1 MYDFF
6 SNLINHTWQTG
17 QNAPGDQ
24 SYIVTGCVVLIVLLT
39 IFVAKMFSQWLSYIL
54 NIYRH

>member
-6 SNLINHTWQTG
+6 SGLIGHQWVTG

-39 IFVAKMFSQWLSYIL
+39 IFVCKMFVNWLAYTL

>member
-6 SNLINHTWQTG
+6 SGLINHTWQTG
-17 QNAPGDQ
+17 QYVDGAQ

-39 IFVAKMFSQWLSYIL
+39 VFMCKMFKEWLAYVL
-54 NIYRH
+54 NIFRH

>member
-6 SNLINHTWQTG
+6 SSLISHQWQSGTG
-17 QNAPGDQ
+17 APGDQ

-39 IFVAKMFSQWLSYIL
+39 VFTLKLFVSWLSYVL
-54 NIYRH
+54 NIFRH

>member
-6 SNLINHTWQTG
+6 SGLIGHQWQTG
-17 QNAPGDQ
+17 TGAPGDQ

-39 IFVAKMFSQWLSYIL
+39 IFVCKMFVSWLAYTL